1 MAIIF
6 CSSDI
11 YTYTPSSYV
20 KMNLNGSVKSLT
32 QLENKLSPDSTSN
45 IIQNSTK
52 FFDNNGKIF
61 ELMKLKNHKLFSK
74 INYYYSDSGN
84 ISYSRE
90 TNADGSLY
98 LEIKYFYDDEGYIK
112 SKFFD
117 RSHQKSYSFDRQ
129 KADVEFEEYYS
140 NLFTKIQYKCDYK
153 GYKIEEK
160 FLKDNGELTR
170 KLTYK
175 YDFKYNLVE
184 LKIYNSNGQAEKRIK
199 YRYNNYNDILESK
212 TYISNRLALT
222 STFSYVYDENDN
234 WISRTEKRKL
244 QENLFTTNIDS
255 SDILTQ
261 RIITYYAN

>member
-6 CSSDI
+6 CSADI
-11 YTYTPSSYV
+11 YTYTPSSSV
-20 KMNLNGSVKSLT
+20 KLNLNGSVKSIT
-32 QLENKLSPDSTSN
+32 QLENKLSSDSTN
-45 IIQNSTK
+45 KIIRNSTK
-52 FFDNNGKIF
+52 IFDNNGKII
-61 ELMKLKNHKLFSK
+61 ELLKFKNHKLFSR

-84 ISYSRE
+84 ISYSQE

-98 LEIKYFYDDEGYIK
+98 LQIKYFYDEDGYIE
-112 SKFFD
+112 SKVFD
-117 RSHQKSYSFDRQ
+117 RSQQKSYNIDRQ
-129 KADVEFEEYYS
+129 KADVEYEEYYS

-153 GYKIEEK
+153 GYKLEETY
-160 FLKDNGELTR
+160 LKDNEELTR

-175 YDFKYNLVE
+175 YDYKYNLVE
-184 LKIYNSNGQAEKRIK
+184 LKIYNSNGQVDKRIK
-199 YRYNNYNDILESK
+199 YRYNKYNDILESK

-222 STFSYVYDENDN
+222 STFTYNYDDNEN

-261 RIITYYAN
+261 RIITYYVN

>member
-32 QLENKLSPDSTSN
+32 QLENILSPDSTNN

-52 FFDNNGKIF
+52 LFDNDGKII
-61 ELMKLKNHKLFSK
+61 ELMKFKNHKLFSK
-74 INYYYSDSGN
+74 IKYHYSDSGN
-84 ISYSRE
+84 ISYCRE

-98 LEIKYFYDDEGYIK
+98 LMVKYFYDADGYIK
-112 SKFFD
+112 SKIFD

-129 KADVEFEEYYS
+129 EADVEYDEYYS

-153 GYKIEEK
+153 GYKLEEK
-160 FLKDNGELTR
+160 FLKNNGELTR

-175 YDFKYNLVE
+175 YDYKYNLVE
-184 LKIYNSNGQAEKRIK
+184 LKIYNSKGQAEKRIK
-199 YRYNNYNDILESK
+199 YRYNKYNDVFESK

-244 QENLFTTNIDS
+244 QENLFTTSIDS

-261 RIITYYAN
+261 RIITYYDN

>member
-11 YTYTPSSYV
+11 YTYTPNSYV
-20 KMNLNGSVKSLT
+20 NLNLKGDVKTIT
-32 QLENKLSPDSTSN
+32 QLENKLSPDSTNN
-45 IIQNSTK
+45 IIQNCTK
-52 FFDNNGKIF
+52 YFDNSGKII
-61 ELMKLKNHKLFSK
+61 ELLKFKNHKLFSR

-84 ISYSRE
+84 IKYSKE

-98 LEIKYFYDDEGYIK
+98 LTINYFYNDEGHIE
-112 SKFFD
+112 SKIYD
-117 RSHQKSYSFDRQ
+117 RSNQKSYNIDRQ
-129 KADVEFEEYYS
+129 KEDIEYDKYYN

-153 GYKIEEK
+153 GYKLEEK
-160 FLKDNGELTR
+160 YLKDNGELTR
-170 KLTYK
+170 NLSYK
-175 YDFKYNLVE
+175 YDYKYNLVE
-184 LKIYNSNGQAEKRIK
+184 LKIYNSKGQVEKRVK
-199 YRYNNYNDILESK
+199 YRYNKYNDVLESK

-222 STFSYVYDENDN
+222 STFSYVYDETKN